1 MKKTISIAL
10 ILVLLFATIPFAY
23 AEDPT
28 TPAADP
34 IVSEI
39 IASGSLS
46 FSGTTAYCSGSVTD
60 SGKWISATMTLSHNG
75 SSVGSWSKSDWTNV
89 TLNGNCQVTKGWTYT
104 LVISGTVDGVPFSTT
119 PYTATCP

>member
-10 ILVLLFATIPFAY
+10 ILALLFAAIPFAY

-28 TPAADP
+28 TPAEDP